1 MRRVLAAVCAL
12 TLVPLLLGFKLI
24 EPKRAWHLD
33 DLPIEYYVGDAE
45 PGGLDRDEK
54 LDIIQASFDQWRD
67 VPCSPLDAVLVDEID
82 NETSGFGRP
91 DISLFTFDGAG
102 RDDLGSGPLAATVTH
117 ASEEVLDHNGI
128 AFYRVTSMNIIYN
141 EGLVWATP
149 TTVGSPD
156 CHNAYDFQGVTTHEI
171 GHGLGLGHSCDD
183 GEACPD
189 PLLRGATMYWSV
201 QSCNDAQQVPND
213 DDWSGINTVYGV
225 ALDFVVA
232 DAGVEGEEDEDDSSS
247 TIVGPA
253 PLTVD
258 LSIPETFQGEQFTS
272 YQWNFGDGSE
282 RVTLDGNLA
291 SLPTVTHTYEVE
303 GQYTITLSVDGID
316 EECGGYFDAHQ
327 RKVGVVLACDE
338 PEPDFGFENLGDF
351 SVALENLSPLGAFGC
366 ITDFEWILDGNED
379 EALRTYEPTWTFDE
393 AGTHTVTLRASG
405 PGGSGEVSRDV
416 EVARGADSGCDCG
429 LSGRARPGAMGFLAL
444 LLLGLVPRR
453 RVQR

>member
-1 MRRVLAAVCAL
+1 MNRLLILVSILAASPVL
-12 TLVPLLLGFKLI
+12 SGFKLI
-24 EPKRAWHLD
+24 EPSRAWHLD
-33 DLPIEYYVGDAE
+33 DLPIEYYVGDQE
-45 PGGLDRDEK
+45 PSGLESDEK

-91 DISLFTFDGAG
+91 DISLFTFDGGG

-128 AFYRVTSMNIIYN
+128 AFYRVTAMNIIYN

-149 TTVGSPD
+149 ATVGSPD

-189 PLLRGATMYWSV
+189 PILRGATMYWSV
-201 QSCNDAQQVPND
+201 QSCNDSQQVPNE
-213 DDWSGINTVYGV
+213 DDWSGINALYGV
-225 ALDFVVA
+225 ALDFEVA
-232 DAGVEGEEDEDDSSS
+232 EADVDEDSEGGNGG
-247 TIVGPA
+247 TIVGSA
-253 PLTVD
+253 PLSVS
-258 LSIPETFQGEQFTS
+258 LSIPDTFQGEQFTS
-272 YQWNFGDGSE
+272 YQWNFGDGSD
-282 RVTLDGNLA
+282 RVTLDG
-291 SLPTVTHTYEVE
+291 SLDPLPVVDHTYEVE

-327 RKVGVVLACDE
+327 RKVGVVLACDQ
-338 PEPDFGFENLGDF
+338 PQPDFGFENLGDF
-351 SVALENLSPLGAFGC
+351 SVAFENLSPLGAFGC

-379 EALRTYEPTWTFDE
+379 EAVRTYEPTWVFDD

-405 PGGSGEVSRDV
+405 PGGSGEISQDV
-416 EVARGADSGCDCG
+416 EVAKMADAGCDCAV
-429 LSGRARPGAMGFLAL
+429 SGRARPGTVAL
-444 LLLGLVPRR
+444 LLLLVLGLSPRR
-453 RVQR
+453 RVRS